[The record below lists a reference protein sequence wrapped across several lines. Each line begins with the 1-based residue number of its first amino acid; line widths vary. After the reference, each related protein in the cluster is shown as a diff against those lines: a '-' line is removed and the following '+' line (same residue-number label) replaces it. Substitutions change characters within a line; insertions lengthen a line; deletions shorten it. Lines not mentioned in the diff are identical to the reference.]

1 MRLSR
6 MLLGTSLAFVAGA
19 ATVTMLPGPAA
30 ASGPAKYGWWY
41 EANSGLPVAPPPP
54 PQAPSDGLYVENGFS
69 GPSAISALTF
79 TVPSGAQLG
88 PMTLKISGT
97 PTLTQAPVA
106 CSVSPASTDY
116 KAAEGGSWA
125 ERPAFDCKK
134 AQATGSV
141 DSGRTAVT
149 FNVDPFLANGS
160 VAVVILAGGPA
171 DQIAFQKPDDSALQV
186 TSGDV
191 GAAPGVPPAGP
202 GATSAAPDTSTGI
215 SNGATASSLSPD
227 ASPLPLV
234 GSGAGAALAGPPGSA
249 AASAPPVAG
258 SSSGG
263 ANSGSRGYALARPTA
278 ATLRQ
283 GWRTQLATG
292 LGLTAILIALIGW
305 ALGYGPLGG
314 RVLPLSVPLRA
325 PSTQARQSSPRAQ
338 PPPPAVDE
346 SRRPLA

>member
-1 MRLSR
+1 
-6 MLLGTSLAFVAGA
+6 MLLGTSLALVAGA

-41 EANSGLPVAPPPP
+41 EANSGLPVAPPAP
-54 PQAPSDGLYVENGFS
+54 PQVPSDGLYVENGFS

-106 CSVSPASTDY
+106 CTMSSASTDY
-116 KAAEGGSWA
+116 KAAEGGSWT

-141 DSGRTAVT
+141 DSSKTAVT
-149 FNVDPFLANGS
+149 FDVDPFLANGA

-191 GAAPGVPPAGP
+191 GAAPGVPSAGP
-202 GATSAAPDTSTGI
+202 GATSAAPDASAGI
-215 SNGATASSLSPD
+215 SNGATPSSLSPD
-227 ASPLPLV
+227 ASPLPPV
-234 GSGAGAALAGPPGSA
+234 GSGAGAALAGPTGPA
-249 AASAPPVAG
+249 APAGPPVAAP
-258 SSSGG
+258 SSG
-263 ANSGSRGYALARPTA
+263 NTSSGSRGYALARPTA
-278 ATLRQ
+278 ATVRQ
-283 GWRTQLATG
+283 GWRTGLATG

-314 RVLPLSVPLRA
+314 RALPLSVPLRA
-325 PSTQARQSSPRAQ
+325 PSTQAGQSGPRAQ
-338 PPPPAVDE
+338 PPAAVDE